1 MSVSS
6 AASSGLPGLDSII
19 NSLRMGDNVVWQV
32 DNIDDYRYFVDAFV
46 KQGHKDNRKIVYFR
60 FAQHPPVLHGDTN
73 VKVYELEADSGFEQF
88 SAQIHNIATEEGRDV
103 YYVFDCLSDLL
114 NAWATDLMIGNF
126 FVVTCP
132 YLFELNTIAYFA
144 ILKNN
149 HSFKT
154 IARIRDTTQL
164 LLDTYRSRSKLY
176 VHPIKVWKRYA
187 PTMFLPHLQDGD
199 KFIPITN
206 SIEIAKLFT
215 KISNQETLNAKRQLD
230 YWDRLF
236 LDVEELIEDKK
247 TENAEVRNR
256 IIDKICRVM
265 IGKDERVISLVNRH
279 FSLEDLL
286 AIKSR
291 VIGTGFIGGKAV
303 GMLLARNILTCDKT
317 SDWTQTLEPH
327 DSFYIGSDVFYS
339 YIVQNGWWKTLMEQ
353 KTDEGYFEKGKVL
366 KENLKQGVFPD
377 EIRDQFLQM
386 LEYYGQSPIIVRSSS
401 LLEDGFGNAFAG
413 KYESIFCVNQG
424 STEERYDQFENAV
437 RAIYASGMNEDA
449 LAYRL
454 QRGLAHHDEQMALL
468 VQRVSGSYH
477 KKYYFPEIAGVGFS
491 YNTFVWKE
499 NMDPAAGM
507 LRIVYGL
514 GTRSVERVEDDY
526 PRIVA
531 LDLPQLKPHAG
542 MEDTRF
548 FSQRKVDL
556 LDVAEN
562 RLVTLAFSKL
572 IKEEPSLKLDLIAI
586 RDFETTQK
594 LREAGKNEEAWII
607 TFDELMKKTQFIPTM
622 RSMLKQL
629 EKSYDYPVDIEYT
642 VNFSNEGTLQV
653 NLLQCRPLQTKGN
666 HKKVEIPEKVPVRD
680 VLFRSSGNFMGGSIS
695 QRIKR
700 IIFIKPQEYGALKEN
715 LKYDIARLIG
725 KLNRMVPNKDELPM
739 MLMGPGRW
747 GTTTP
752 SLGVPV
758 SFSEISNVSVLSEV
772 AYPIAGLMPELSF
785 GTHFFQDLVETG
797 IFYIALFPDKDSVLF
812 NETLLNEMPNQLE
825 ELQPDMAH
833 YANVVKVVDLND
845 RNLLLLADLISQK
858 VLCYLS

>member
-1 MSVSS
+1 MSAPN
-6 AASSGLPGLDSII
+6 AASTGLPGLDKVI

-32 DNIDDYRYFVDAFV
+32 DNLDDYRYFVDAFI
-46 KQGHKDNRKIVYFR
+46 KQGKLENRKIVYIR
-60 FAQHPPVLHGDTN
+60 FAQHPPVLSADSG
-73 VKVYELEADSGFEQF
+73 VKTYVLEADCGFEQF
-88 SAQIHNIATEEGRDV
+88 STHIHNIATDEGRDV

-114 NAWATDLMIGNF
+114 NAWATDIMIGNF

-164 LLDTYRSRSKLY
+164 LLDTYKAKSKLY
-176 VHPIKVWKRYA
+176 VHPIKVWNRYA
-187 PTMFLPHLQDGD
+187 PTMFLPHLQNGD
-199 KFIPITN
+199 NFVPIIN

-215 KISNQETLNAKRQLD
+215 KVSNQETLNAKRQLD

-236 LDVEELIEDKK
+236 LDVEELIEQKK
-247 TENAEVRNR
+247 TENADVRDK

-265 IGKDERVISLVNRH
+265 LGKDERVISLVTSH

-291 VIGTGFIGGKAV
+291 VIGTGFVGGKAV
-303 GMLLARNILTCDKT
+303 GMLLARNILTSDKNH
-317 SDWTQTLEPH
+317 DWSQTLEPH

-339 YIVQNGWWKTLMEQ
+339 YIVQNGWWKILMEQ

-366 KENLKQGVFPD
+366 KEHLKHGSFPD
-377 EIRDQFLQM
+377 EITDQFMQM
-386 LEYYGQSPIIVRSSS
+386 LEYFGQSPIIVRSSS
-401 LLEDGFGNAFAG
+401 LLEDSFGNAFAG
-413 KYESIFCVNQG
+413 KYDSIFCVNQG
-424 STEERYDQFENAV
+424 SPEERYSQFEKAV
-437 RAIYASGMNEDA
+437 RDIYASGMNEDA

-499 NMDPAAGM
+499 NMDPTAGM

-531 LDLPQLKPHAG
+531 LDLPHLKPHSG
-542 MEDTRF
+542 MDDTRF

-556 LDVAEN
+556 LDVADN
-562 RLVTLAFSKL
+562 KLVTVPFSRL
-572 IKEEPSLKLDLIAI
+572 IKDEPSLKLDLVAI

-607 TFDELMKKTQFIPTM
+607 TFDELMKKTPFISIM
-622 RSMLKQL
+622 KDILKQL

-642 VNFSNEGTLQV
+642 VNFSNEGSLQV

-666 HKKVEIPEKVPVRD
+666 HRRVEIPEGVGQGD
-680 VLFRSSGNFMGGSIS
+680 TLIRSNGNFMGGSIS

-700 IIFIKPQEYGALKEN
+700 IILVNSKQYGELKEN

-725 KLNRMVPNKDELPM
+725 KLNRMVQDKDEMPM

-758 SFSEISNVSVLSEV
+758 SFSEISNMSVLSEV

-797 IFYIALFPDKDSVLF
+797 IFYIALFPDKEHVLF
-812 NETLLNEMPNQLE
+812 NEDLLNKMPNRLE
-825 ELQPDMAH
+825 ELQPDMAQ
-833 YANVVKVVDLND
+833 YADVVKVIDLD
-845 RNLLLLADLISQK
+845 RNCLLLADLISQK